1 MKSISAIIMVASVA
15 STAAAQTYRLV
26 DLGTIT
32 GESHAVFVPDAGR
45 VVGSSTKVSA
55 HFVGAELGT
64 GPAGIGGVPGY
75 SEGAVFAVDADDNAL
90 GVSYSLGGLVT
101 QAFRND
107 GTSAAALGGFTPR
120 VLRPAEEQELLPLG
134 YGITNLVQ
142 RASATADELT
152 KEELAAGG
160 KRLAAKVEEYT
171 PRVLAVLGVGAYRS
185 AFGKPRAAV
194 GLQAEQIGQT
204 FIWILPN
211 PSGLNAHY
219 TLDALGEVFGE
230 LRIAAQELKGPGPQ
244 AQGEV

>member
-1 MKSISAIIMVASVA
+1 MPTPTRADLL
-15 STAAAQTYRLV
+15 AAADKT
-26 DLGTIT
+26 
-32 GESHAVFVPDAGR
+32 VPDVIAPNLHILFCGINP
-45 VVGSSTKVSA
+45 GLYTA
-55 HFVGAELGT
+55 YTGHHFARPGNRFW
-64 GPAGIGGVPGY
+64 PA
-75 SEGAVFAVDADDNAL
+75 L
-90 GVSYSLGGLVT
+90 H
-101 QAFRND
+101 
-107 GTSAAALGGFTPR
+107 LGGFTPR
-120 VLRPAEEQELLPLG
+120 VLLPAEEQDLLPLG

-219 TLDALGEVFGE
+219 TLDALGKVFGE
-230 LRIAAQELKGPGPQ
+230 LRIAAQQLKGPGPQ
-244 AQGEV
+244 AQGKV

>member
-1 MKSISAIIMVASVA
+1 MPTPTRADLL
-15 STAAAQTYRLV
+15 AAAAKT
-26 DLGTIT
+26 
-32 GESHAVFVPDAGR
+32 VPDVIAPNLHILFCGINP
-45 VVGSSTKVSA
+45 GLYTA
-55 HFVGAELGT
+55 YTGHHFARPGNRFW
-64 GPAGIGGVPGY
+64 PA
-75 SEGAVFAVDADDNAL
+75 L
-90 GVSYSLGGLVT
+90 H
-101 QAFRND
+101 
-107 GTSAAALGGFTPR
+107 LGGFTPR

-204 FIWILPN
+204 YIWILPN

-230 LRIAAQELKGPGPQ
+230 LRIAAQQLKGPGPQ
-244 AQGEV
+244 AQGKV